1 MLASARPNAVLG
13 LPRGY
18 GTPNW
23 RALSAEILTISVFLS
38 LLYVQGKAKKV
49 KKNKM
54 MKLDSRIL
62 GFSVTAAQDRI
73 NVGDR
78 DYPNAS

>member
-1 MLASARPNAVLG
+1 MICVPLRPRLRHLWISKRLRYADSKPPTSLN
-13 LPRGY
+13 
-18 GTPNW
+18 
-23 RALSAEILTISVFLS
+23 TIKS
-38 LLYVQGKAKKV
+38 LQGKAKKV

>member
-1 MLASARPNAVLG
+1 MSLFTPTLKT
-13 LPRGY
+13 LP
-18 GTPNW
+18 T
-23 RALSAEILTISVFLS
+23 LMTL
-38 LLYVQGKAKKV
+38 QGKAKKV

-73 NVGDR
+73 NVGER
-78 DYPNAS
+78 DYANAS

>member
-1 MLASARPNAVLG
+1 MTL
-13 LPRGY
+13 
-18 GTPNW
+18 
-23 RALSAEILTISVFLS
+23 
-38 LLYVQGKAKKV
+38 QGKAKKV

-73 NVGDR
+73 NVGER
-78 DYPNAS
+78 DYANAS